1 MAFYEVTLEG
11 FTVNNQTWDHA
22 LNVDGWGD
30 EVYVN
35 TDVRVIDQAGAVL
48 VRSEKSTAVMGI
60 RTVSPPEYAR
70 DRPPKTEALEPGTAF
85 LRSAL
90 SETGGFAAEPA
101 SHALVGG
108 EPE

>member
-48 VRSEKSTAVMGI
+48 VRSEKSTAVMGD
-60 RTVSPPEYAR
+60 TNGFSAR
-70 DRPPKTEALEPGTAF
+70 VRAGIGLPKR
-85 LRSAL
+85 RS
-90 SETGGFAAEPA
+90 
-101 SHALVGG
+101 
-108 EPE
+108 